1 MIYDI
6 YTVAWKEWK
15 EYVQQERTRRIGPL
29 RGLLFVAAGG
39 VFLGWQVDPDF
50 GRSGLTV
57 LLTSFLS
64 IMFVTTVVPDSFA
77 GERERHTL
85 ETLLASRLPDRAILL
100 GKVAAAVSYGWA
112 IALAVL
118 PAGIIAANLIH
129 GFAGMPWV
137 DPYILLAS
145 AATSLLAGL
154 LIAAIGVLISMY
166 VPTARQ
172 AHQRLG
178 FVIMVLFMTPAVLLP
193 TLPAAWLD
201 RLIDGF
207 ERLGVERAVA
217 AGLALLAVAG
227 VALLGVAMARFRRA
241 RLIL

>member
-1 MIYDI
+1 MIADI
-6 YTVAWKEWK
+6 YTVVWKEWK
-15 EYVQQERTRRIGPL
+15 EYVQQERTRRVGPL
-29 RGLLFVAAGG
+29 RGLLMVAAGG
-39 VFLGWQVDPDF
+39 VFLGWQIDPDF
-50 GRSGLTV
+50 GRSALTV

-64 IMFVTTVVPDSFA
+64 IMFVTTVVPDAFA

-100 GKVAAAVSYGWA
+100 GKLIAAVSYGWA

-118 PAGIIAANLIH
+118 PAGVVAANMIH
-129 GFAGMPWV
+129 GSYGMPWA

-166 VPTARQ
+166 IPTARQ

-178 FVIMVLFMTPAVLLP
+178 FVIMALFMTPAVVLP
-193 TLPAAWLD
+193 ALPAAWMDHLV
-201 RLIDGF
+201 
-207 ERLGVERAVA
+207 ETVERWGAMRAAGVSLAFLALTGLVLIGVA
-217 AGLALLAVAG
+217 A
-227 VALLGVAMARFRRA
+227 ARFRRA
-241 RLIL
+241 RLIV